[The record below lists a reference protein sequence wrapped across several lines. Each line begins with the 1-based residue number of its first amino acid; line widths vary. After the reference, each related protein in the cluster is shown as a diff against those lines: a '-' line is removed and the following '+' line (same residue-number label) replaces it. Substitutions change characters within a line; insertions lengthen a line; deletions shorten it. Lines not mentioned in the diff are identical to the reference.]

1 VRGRARADAQ
11 GRCDG
16 AGSGEIGLRKP
27 SGALILCRRV
37 FAFCLL
43 CHISL
48 VRSRSGG
55 LGYSNAKTARLILPG
70 AQTSAFCRAAVRMP
84 LSTRRPSHRGVRTAA
99 NNLTNQQGI
108 IVRTSGAKIV
118 TRYNMR
124 PEEMAVQPK
133 RYCKHA
139 DQGGHREYESGQLFR
154 AASDYCRHSAQPDEH
169 GAWSG
174 NRGKAATAPSRA
186 IRT

>member
-1 VRGRARADAQ
+1 MANTFCRSSFCGARCGRAAYRLSARGRARADAQ

-118 TRYNMR
+118 TRYTSISSTVSTSWPR
-124 PEEMAVQPK
+124 
-133 RYCKHA
+133 
-139 DQGGHREYESGQLFR
+139 
-154 AASDYCRHSAQPDEH
+154 
-169 GAWSG
+169 
-174 NRGKAATAPSRA
+174 
-186 IRT
+186 